1 MRTKIDTLKSE
12 IKTLQRTILEIF
24 PKTPLVTNLHTDD
37 NGYARLN
44 MIAKIQDIIVI
55 KQKEIEKYWL
65 DEYSVQRD

>member
-24 PKTPLVTNLHTDD
+24 PNLHTDD

>member
-24 PKTPLVTNLHTDD
+24 PKTPLVTNHTDD